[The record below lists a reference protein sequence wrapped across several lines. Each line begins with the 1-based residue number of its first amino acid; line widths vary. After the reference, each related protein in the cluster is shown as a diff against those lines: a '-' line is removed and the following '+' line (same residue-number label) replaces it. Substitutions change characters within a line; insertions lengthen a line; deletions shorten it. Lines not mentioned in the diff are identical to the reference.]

1 MYNKINITQ
10 AIEQLERLIE
20 QEQEAESNHADME
33 LIGLYDNISELKK
46 QILVSLISSYGSG
59 TIASFIGNTKYQQI
73 DRAVSKTMYF
83 LFHAE
88 PEELHDL
95 QVDNAGIAALVKKCY
110 MDKTIL

>member
-1 MYNKINITQ
+1 MFKMNVTQ

-33 LIGLYDNISELKK
+33 LIGLFDTISELKR
-46 QILVSLISSYGSG
+46 QILVSLVSSYGSG
-59 TIASFIGNTKYQQI
+59 TIAGFIGNTKYSQI
-73 DRAVSKTMYF
+73 DKAVSKTMYF

-95 QVDNAGIAALVKKCY
+95 QVDNAGIAALVKRCY